1 MLDALAPA
9 RRRFVLGVGAVL
21 ALALT
26 VIAVLV
32 MLDRRPDVT
41 PVAQDAEPPVLLV
54 PGYGG
59 STTGLTVLA
68 DALRRDGRTT
78 RIVDLGRASTGDL
91 HAQATVLDEA
101 VRSTLA
107 ASGAHSVDLV
117 GYSAGGVA
125 VRVWMADH
133 QGGDLARRI
142 VTLGSPH
149 HGTDLAAL
157 AADLGTDV
165 CPTACRQLAPDSS
178 LLHALNAGDETP
190 AGPRWVSI
198 WTTDDRT
205 VVPPTSASLTGALD
219 LSVQSVCPGRRV
231 THQGLPSDAVV
242 IAMTAYELGRA
253 LPSRPGPDVCAVS
266 R

>member
-9 RRRFVLGVGAVL
+9 RRRFVLGVGAVI
-21 ALALT
+21 ALAL
-26 VIAVLV
+26 VVVLALTLV
-32 MLDRRPDVT
+32 GREPAVT
-41 PVAQDAEPPVLLV
+41 PVAQDAQPPVLLV

-68 DALRRDGRTT
+68 GALRRDGRTA
-78 RIVDLGRASTGDL
+78 RVVDLGPASTGDL
-91 HAQATVLDEA
+91 HAQATILDEA
-101 VRSTLA
+101 VRAALA
-107 ASGAHSVDLV
+107 ASGGHSVDLV
-117 GYSAGGVA
+117 GYSAGGVT
-125 VRVWMADH
+125 VRVWMAEH
-133 QGGDLARRI
+133 RGGDVARRI

-165 CPTACRQLAPDSS
+165 CPRACRQLVPDSR
-178 LLHALNAGDETP
+178 LLRALNTHDETP

-205 VVPPTSASLTGALD
+205 VVPPTSASLSGALD
-219 LSVQSVCPGRRV
+219 FSVQSVCPGRRV

-242 IAMTAYELGRA
+242 VAMTAYELGRT
-253 LPSRPGPDVCAVS
+253 LPSRPGSDVCTVS